1 MLIKA
6 AADIP
11 SSDITDKRLYMN
23 RRAFIQSATG
33 AALSMV
39 ATVLGAEALV
49 RAAQPAP
56 HGAAPA
62 SVGLRR
68 RRSRGAPLLVA
79 REGRR
84 TAA

>member
-6 AADIP
+6 AGIP

-33 AALSMV
+33 AALSTV

-56 HGAAPA
+56 HGRKLANVTPSALGTGEQPNTWEQ
-62 SVGLRR
+62 V
-68 RRSRGAPLLVA
+68 
-79 REGRR
+79 
-84 TAA
+84 TT